1 MTVVVG
7 VVKKEKAEAAPKK
20 EVKADKKETKK
31 K

>member
-7 VVKKEKAEAAPKK
+7 VVKKAEAAPKK